1 MNENDN
7 IKNEQKDYILYKHF
21 ETQNLSYNSN
31 KDQKNEKPESTIEK
45 NLINILDKNI

>member
-31 KDQKNEKPESTIEK
+31 KDQKMKSQK
-45 NLINILDKNI
+45 LLLRKF